1 MSSIIFILAL
11 FTAPGRP
18 SPSVRPPDKA
28 TPVKKQAPVPKK
40 TSTVAKKQAPVAKKT
55 AAAAKKTA
63 TVTKKTSTVAKKQ
76 APVAK
81 KQAPVAK
88 KTGSAKQPAAT
99 IALKQARD
107 RKIHGTVVRP
117 APAPVHLATVPAT
130 PRPVTAKAADKRKV
144 KPVRESRPRTVA
156 YPPIN
161 LYQIHLREHAS
172 IRVYDENGFLRPQA
186 LREFNRLNRCVKTGV
201 VLELDYRLLVELYT
215 AWIAFGMPSVTLYSG
230 CRQAPHASPTSRHN
244 FGLALDYAF
253 DGVSRR
259 ELVAWLLA
267 RRDRASHGV
276 GLGYYPNSFHIH
288 MDVREKHAFWV
299 DLNEG
304 GAEGSKMVAEPYQW
318 FEGNHKLRARRD
330 EAPPKEAAEQ
340 ETAQV
345 IPPQAESVPTVPGDG
360 GANP

>member
-18 SPSVRPPDKA
+18 NPAVRPSAKP
-28 TPVKKQAPVPKK
+28 TP
-40 TSTVAKKQAPVAKKT
+40 
-55 AAAAKKTA
+55 AAKKA
-63 TVTKKTSTVAKKQ
+63 APAAKKA
-76 APVAK
+76 APTARKPAATIAAK
-81 KQAPVAK
+81 KAAPAARKPAATIAAK
-88 KTGSAKQPAAT
+88 KAAPAARKPAAT
-99 IALKQARD
+99 IALKQSPG
-107 RKIHGTVVRP
+107 RKIHGTVVRK

-144 KPVRESRPRTVA
+144 KPARETRTRTVA

-186 LREFNRLNRCVKTGV
+186 LREFNRVNRCVKTGV
-201 VLELDYRLLVELYT
+201 VLELDYRLLVELYS

-253 DGVSRR
+253 DGVSRK
-259 ELVAWLLA
+259 ELVSWLLA

-288 MDVREKHAFWV
+288 MDVRDRHAFWV

-304 GAEGSKMVAEPYQW
+304 GAKGSKMVADPYGW
-318 FEGNHKLRARRD
+318 FAGDRRLRARRD
-330 EAPPKEAAEQ
+330 EAPPKEAAERETTEQ
-340 ETAQV
+340 ETAEV
-345 IPPQAESVPTVPGDG
+345 GGD
-360 GANP
+360 NP